1 MISRRQVLLGS
12 AASLAAPH
20 RLYAQPQQRMRR
32 VGFIGSSTPTAA
44 GHFLKAYVAGM
55 RDLGWVEGRNLV
67 LDVRYAG
74 GDPARYTPL
83 AAELLALKPD
93 VLVAGIDSVAKAAA
107 ALTKLVPIV
116 FVLGLDPVGLGLVQ
130 SFTRPGGNVTGFSI
144 LAFELVMK
152 RASLLKEAVPR
163 LERLGVMYRE
173 GDADA
178 QRWLAPLA
186 GEMRKIG
193 VTLIP
198 AGAKQADDLPKAFE
212 KMQQDGAQGVL
223 EMPEPL
229 FFQERQRIAELA
241 LKYRLPTTFT
251 TVEHAHAGMLM
262 AYAVDLAAIF
272 RRAATLVDKILKG
285 ANPAT
290 MPIEQASVY
299 ELFLNLRTARALGL
313 TLPASLLIRATRV
326 IE

>member
-1 MISRRQVLLGS
+1 
-12 AASLAAPH
+12 
-20 RLYAQPQQRMRR
+20 
-32 VGFIGSSTPTAA
+32 
-44 GHFLKAYVAGM
+44 M

-74 GDPARYTPL
+74 GDPARYTSL
-83 AAELLALKPD
+83 AAEALALKPD
-93 VLVAGIDSVAKAAA
+93 VIVAGTDAVARAAA
-107 ALTKLVPIV
+107 ALTKSVPIV
-116 FVLGLDPVGLGLVQ
+116 FILGFDPVGSGLVQ
-130 SFTRPGGNVTGFSI
+130 SFARPGGNVTGFSI
-144 LAFELVMK
+144 LAFELVAK
-152 RASLLKEAVPR
+152 RAALLKEAVPR
-163 LERLGVMYRE
+163 LERLGVLYRE

-178 QRWLAPLA
+178 QRSLAPLA
-186 GEMRKIG
+186 SEMRKIG

-212 KMQQDGAQGVL
+212 KMAQDGAQGVI

-229 FFQERQRIAELA
+229 FFQECQRVAELA
-241 LKYRLPTTFT
+241 LKHRLPTTFT

-262 AYAVDLAAIF
+262 AYAVDLVAMF

-290 MPIEQASVY
+290 MPVEQANVY

-313 TLPASLLIRATRV
+313 TLPASLLVRATRV